1 MIQGKLHKYQYFL
14 MMAATG
20 LSGIVTY
27 QMLSRQIGSGAWIAA
42 AASAAVSSFMAGG
55 AARLLHGRRMYT
67 ASLPV
72 FIALGVLLITLY
84 AGGRSF
90 WELLPVIVPAVYTAL
105 KGERVA
111 GRAATV
117 FCAVILLIYAVVLC
131 VMAAYAEWGAL
142 SPSMLLPSGTLWPS
156 VIKAVLINFAILLPA
171 AMHSS
176 CLEDRR
182 GAAWL
187 TVGGAALGLG
197 TAAIVALGNAVTL
210 GQDYSLISAGYVRT
224 GMNIPYT
231 LAGSLALAGET
242 AVYRSVTIGA
252 ASAVT
257 MAYRIGRQKK

>member
-55 AARLLHGRRMYT
+55 AVRLLHGRRMYT

-156 VIKAVLINFAILLPA
+156 VIKAVLINFA
-171 AMHSS
+171 
-176 CLEDRR
+176 
-182 GAAWL
+182 
-187 TVGGAALGLG
+187 
-197 TAAIVALGNAVTL
+197 
-210 GQDYSLISAGYVRT
+210 
-224 GMNIPYT
+224 
-231 LAGSLALAGET
+231 
-242 AVYRSVTIGA
+242 
-252 ASAVT
+252 
-257 MAYRIGRQKK
+257 

>member
-14 MMAATG
+14 MMAAVG
-20 LSGIVTY
+20 MSGIVTY
-27 QMLSRQIGSGAWIAA
+27 RMLSRQIGSGAFIAA
-42 AASAAVSSFMAGG
+42 AISAVISSFMAGG

-72 FIALGVLLITLY
+72 FIALGVLVIALY
-84 AGGRSF
+84 AGGKSF
-90 WELLPVIVPAVYTAL
+90 WQLLPVIIPAVYTAL

-117 FCAVILLIYAVVLC
+117 FCAVILLIYAVVLLT
-131 VMAAYAEWGAL
+131 MAAYARWEAL
-142 SPSMLLPSGTLWPS
+142 APSLLLPQGELLPSA
-156 VIKAVLINFAILLPA
+156 IKATLINFAILFPS

-182 GAAWL
+182 GASWL

-197 TAAIVALGNAVTL
+197 VAAVVALGNSVTL
-210 GQDYSLISAGYVRT
+210 GQDYSIISAGYVRT
-224 GMNIPYT
+224 GMHIPYT

-242 AVYRSVTIGA
+242 AVYLSVTIGA
-252 ASAVT
+252 ASAFT

>member
-156 VIKAVLINFAILLPA
+156 VIKA
-171 AMHSS
+171 MHSS
-176 CLEDRR
+176 CREDRR

-242 AVYRSVTIGA
+242 AVYLSVTIGA
-252 ASAVT
+252 ASAFT